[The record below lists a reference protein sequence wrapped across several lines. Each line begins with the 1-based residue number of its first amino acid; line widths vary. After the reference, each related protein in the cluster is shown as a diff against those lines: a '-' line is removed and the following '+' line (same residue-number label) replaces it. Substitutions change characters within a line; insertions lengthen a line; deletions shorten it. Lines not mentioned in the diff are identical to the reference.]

1 VNVMCDILEVTRSGF
16 YASLDRPVSARRVRR
31 EQLVEKIRQSHA
43 DSKQLYGSPNITAD
57 LRESGERVTRKTVAK
72 LMSQEGIRSKTAR
85 KFRPATTD
93 SRHRCPVAPNVLDR
107 DFKAE
112 LPNQKWC
119 VDITY
124 VPTDQGTLYLAAVID
139 LCSRRI
145 VGWSMA
151 DHMRA
156 SLCVDALQMALL
168 HRRPSEGLIHHSDR
182 GVQYACEDYQAQLAQ
197 RDIKCSMSR
206 VGNCYDNAVM
216 ESFWGSYKQEEVY
229 QQPNG
234 RFESLEQ
241 ARQASF
247 KYIEIFYNRKRRHS
261 SIGYISPE
269 QFEASLN

>member
-1 VNVMCDILEVTRSGF
+1 MCDILEVTRSGF
-16 YASLDRPVSARRVRR
+16 YASIDRPVSARQIRQ
-31 EQLVEKIRQSHA
+31 EQLVEKIRRSHA
-43 DSKQLYGSPNITAD
+43 DSNQLYGSPNITAD
-57 LRESGERVTRKTVAK
+57 LKESGERVTRKTVAR
-72 LMSQEGIRSKTAR
+72 LMKQEGIRSKVAR
-85 KFRPATTD
+85 KFRPCTTD
-93 SRHRCPVAPNVLDR
+93 SRHRCPVSPNVLDR
-107 DFKAE
+107 DFEAK

-156 SLCVDALQMALL
+156 SLCIDALDMALL

-182 GVQYACEDYQAQLAQ
+182 GVQYACEDYQARLETNG
-197 RDIKCSMSR
+197 IECSMSR

-216 ESFWGSYKQEEVY
+216 ESFWGSYKQEELY

-234 RFESLEQ
+234 RFASFAQ
-241 ARQASF
+241 ARTKSF
-247 KYIEIFYNRKRRHS
+247 QYIEIFYNRKRRHS
-261 SIGYISPE
+261 SIGYQSPE

>member
-1 VNVMCDILEVTRSGF
+1 MCDILEVTRSGL
-16 YASLDRPVSARRVRR
+16 YASIDRPASARQIRQ
-31 EQLVEKIRQSHA
+31 EQLVKKIRQSHA
-43 DSKQLYGSPNITAD
+43 DSNQLYGSPNITAD
-57 LRESGERVTRKTVAK
+57 LKASGEPVTRKTVAR
-72 LMSQEGIRSKTAR
+72 LMKQQGIRSKVAR

-93 SRHRCPVAPNVLDR
+93 SRHQCPVSPNVLDR
-107 DFKAE
+107 DFEAK

-139 LCSRRI
+139 LCSRKI

-156 SLCVDALQMALL
+156 SLCIDALEMALL
-168 HRRPSEGLIHHSDR
+168 HRRPCEGLIHHSDR
-182 GVQYACEDYQAQLAQ
+182 GVQYACEDYQEKLEKHGIA
-197 RDIKCSMSR
+197 CSMSR

-216 ESFWGSYKQEEVY
+216 ESFWGSYKQEQVY

-234 RFESLEQ
+234 RFASFAQ
-241 ARQASF
+241 ARTKSF
-247 KYIEIFYNRKRRHS
+247 QYIEIFYNRKRRHS
-261 SIGYISPE
+261 SIGYQSPE

>member
-1 VNVMCDILEVTRSGF
+1 MCDILEVARSGF
-16 YASLDRPVSARRVRR
+16 YASIDRPASARQVRQER
-31 EQLVEKIRQSHA
+31 LVEKIRRSYA
-43 DSKQLYGSPNITAD
+43 DSSQLYGSPNITMD
-57 LRESGERVTRKTVAK
+57 LKESGEKVTRKTVAR
-72 LMSQEGIRSKTAR
+72 LMKREGIRSKVSR
-85 KFRPATTD
+85 KFRPCTTD

-107 DFKAE
+107 DFEAQ

-124 VPTDQGTLYLAAVID
+124 VPTDQGMLYLAAVID
-139 LCSRRI
+139 LCSRKI

-156 SLCVDALQMALL
+156 SLCIDALQMAQL
-168 HRRPSEGLIHHSDR
+168 HRRPDEGLIHHSDR
-182 GVQYACEDYQAQLAQ
+182 GVQYACEDYQIQLEKHG
-197 RDIKCSMSR
+197 ITCSMSR

-216 ESFWGSYKQEEVY
+216 ESFWGSYKQEELY

-234 RFESLEQ
+234 RFASFKE
-241 ARQASF
+241 AKAKSF

-261 SIGYISPE
+261 SIGYQSPE